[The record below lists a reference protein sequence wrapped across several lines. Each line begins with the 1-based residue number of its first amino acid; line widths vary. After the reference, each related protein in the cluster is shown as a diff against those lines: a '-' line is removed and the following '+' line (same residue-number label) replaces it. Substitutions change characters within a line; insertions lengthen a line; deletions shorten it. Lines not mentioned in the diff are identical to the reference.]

1 MEGREGRSW
10 FEKILD
16 SSLGSA
22 ALCSPFR
29 TSTFGFY
36 DKVWHEKLIDYLL
49 CSPLSD
55 IPGDLLGAG
64 EAPVPAEVTF
74 LLSHRHQ
81 VGRVHCRVHHLID
94 KQQSCQFSSFC
105 SNSLFLFHVKCCVL
119 PSSQSRLTVLS
130 SLGWRWKPC
139 PQQQARQTKT
149 QPSSI
154 YKLFTLLILLIWK
167 RLDRERIHLSWNSLS
182 FEMTRITV

>member
-1 MEGREGRSW
+1 MRCGP
-10 FEKILD
+10 
-16 SSLGSA
+16 
-22 ALCSPFR
+22 CS
-29 TSTFGFY
+29 
-36 DKVWHEKLIDYLL
+36 HLL

-81 VGRVHCRVHHLID
+81 VGRVHCCVHHLINICTTTT
-94 KQQSCQFSSFC
+94 SVFLIL
-105 SNSLFLFHVKCCVL
+105 LFLTVPLTLLVKCCAL
-119 PSSQSRLTVLS
+119 PSSQSKLAALS

-167 RLDRERIHLSWNSLS
+167 RLDRDRIHLSWNSLS